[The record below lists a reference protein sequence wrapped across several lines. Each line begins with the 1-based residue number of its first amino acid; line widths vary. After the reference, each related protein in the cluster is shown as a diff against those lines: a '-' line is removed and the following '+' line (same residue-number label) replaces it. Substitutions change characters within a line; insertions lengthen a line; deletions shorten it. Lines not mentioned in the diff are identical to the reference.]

1 MPRRVVFR
9 NGTSNSVA
17 ASVEPINE
25 CEPRAVQLFRLV
37 FAMTLEINCSMR
49 LLLQEGQA
57 TDPLSCSFKRKE
69 SSTSFPQ
76 SRHLY
81 SYVGMSATSLL

>member
-9 NGTSNSVA
+9 NGTARSVT
-17 ASVEPINE
+17 ASMEPRNE
-25 CEPRAVQLFRLV
+25 CEPPAVQLFRLV

-57 TDPLSCSFKRKE
+57 TDPLS
-69 SSTSFPQ
+69 
-76 SRHLY
+76 
-81 SYVGMSATSLL
+81 